1 MAERMKRELEEKRAR
16 VAELRRA
23 REERKAQLAQAA
35 SQGTAEPLTS
45 SRKDVNDLVDSLLAR
60 PSTPA
65 RQTSYV
71 STQSQATPSARATRA
86 TPEESLPGT
95 PGGRAS
101 RLSNDGSIGRAGS
114 SSTAGLAGA
123 ITPSQ
128 VIDRDTMGSPFQAI
142 DMVDMQQELYEL
154 PSKVIK
160 PVTYSKGIQ
169 TSVTI
174 STSTSDLESDGES
187 GDENGINRR
196 RKRRVD
202 GESGRETEE
211 EMRKRI
217 LEELEE
223 ERKALEKELKEL
235 KEKGEE
241 MKVNALSDEQR
252 QAIFAAPDFSAF
264 IEESSKIVQRAL
276 SDGYDYIRDY
286 TIGIDGAFDESEGQK
301 VKLFCAF
308 SDERWTT
315 GRSVTDLD
323 WSPKFPELVAASYN
337 KNPSAVNDPDGIVAV
352 WNLHLLERPEFVF
365 HSPSD
370 VLSVTFSPYHP
381 TLIFGGSYSG
391 QVLLWDTRA
400 KHLPV
405 LKTPLSS
412 NGHTYPIYGMKMV
425 GTQNANNLISTST
438 DGLVCSWLSDMLAQP
453 QETLPLTVPS
463 HNKTDEVSITC
474 LDFPDNETS
483 TFWVGTEEGSI
494 YQANRYDRPSSK
506 AGLNNEDI
514 YRGHSAPI
522 TGIDFHPSS
531 GSIDFSD
538 LFLSSSVDWT
548 VKLWRTKASS
558 STSSSSTNNPSTTTR
573 NKSSTSKTNDISNH
587 DGIGSLHS
595 FEEADDYVFDVKW
608 HPNHPAVFGTVDG
621 NGKFDLWN
629 LNQDFEVPIVSTKVS
644 NEAINKLSFDKPST
658 TNGLSKKVGLG
669 SSNGKLYIYDLS
681 EKLIQPRENEWI
693 ELQKNIQS
701 LIQSKET
708 SNNASLNGL
717 GNGLEIND
725 LRGSRYSR

>member
-1 MAERMKRELEEKRAR
+1 MSERMKKELEEKRAR

-23 REERKAQLAQAA
+23 REERMAQLAQAST
-35 SQGTAEPLTS
+35 SQGPVEPLTT
-45 SRKDVNDLVDSLLAR
+45 SRKDVNDLVESLLAR

-71 STQSQATPSARATRA
+71 SAQSHATPNIGTSGRASRS
-86 TPEESLPGT
+86 TPPESSLPGT

-101 RLSNDGSIGRAGS
+101 RLSNEGSTGGSGGTGRSGFTS
-114 SSTAGLAGA
+114 M
-123 ITPSQ
+123 TPSQ
-128 VIDRDTMGSPFQAI
+128 PMVDRETVGSPFQPI
-142 DMVDMQQELYEL
+142 DFVDMQQELYEL
-154 PSKVIK
+154 PSKTVK
-160 PVTYSKGIQ
+160 PVTYSKAIQ

-174 STSTSDLESDGES
+174 STSTSDLESDAGSE
-187 GDENGINRR
+187 DERGIIRR
-196 RKRRVD
+196 RRRRDD
-202 GESGRETEE
+202 GESGRETEDD
-211 EMRKRI
+211 MRTRI

-223 ERKALEKELKEL
+223 ERKSLENELKEL

-241 MKVNALSDEQR
+241 QKVNNLSDEQR

-264 IEESSKIVQRAL
+264 IEESTKIVQRAL
-276 SDGYDYIRDY
+276 SDGYDYIKDY

-301 VKLFCAF
+301 IKLFCAF
-308 SDERWTT
+308 SDERWTN

-323 WSPKFPELVAASYN
+323 WSPKFPELIAASYN
-337 KNPSAVNDPDGIVAV
+337 KNPSAINDPDGIVAV
-352 WNLHLLERPEFVF
+352 WNLHLLERPEFIF

-412 NGHTYPIYGMKMV
+412 SGHTYPIYGMKMV
-425 GTQNANNLISTST
+425 GTQNANNLITTST

-483 TFWVGTEEGSI
+483 TFWIGTEEGSI
-494 YQANRYDRPSSK
+494 YQANRYDRASSK
-506 AGLNNEDI
+506 AGLNSEDV
-514 YRGHSAPI
+514 YRGHAAPI
-522 TGIDFHPSS
+522 TGIDFHPGT

-548 VKLWRTKASS
+548 VKLWKTKASS
-558 STSSSSTNNPSTTTR
+558 SNNSKNSSSNGVKGETG
-573 NKSSTSKTNDISNH
+573 
-587 DGIGSLHS
+587 GIGSLHS

-608 HPNHPAVFGTVDG
+608 HPHHPAVFGTVDG

-629 LNQDFEVPIVSTKVS
+629 LNHDVEVPIVSTTVS
-644 NEAINKLSFDKPST
+644 SEALNKLAFDKTP
-658 TNGLSKKVGLG
+658 LSKKVGLG
-669 SSNGKLYIYDLS
+669 SSNGKVYMYDIM
-681 EKLIQPRENEWI
+681 EKLIQPRDNEWI
-693 ELQKNIQS
+693 EMQKIIQS
-701 LIQSKET
+701 LAASKENT
-708 SNNASLNGL
+708 TNGL
-717 GNGLEIND
+717 VGELNTQG
-725 LRGSRYSR
+725 RSRYR

>member
-1 MAERMKRELEEKRAR
+1 MSERMKRELEEKRAR

-23 REERKAQLAQAA
+23 REERKAQLAQAS
-35 SQGTAEPLTS
+35 SQGTVEPFTT

-60 PSTPA
+60 PSTPIA
-65 RQTSYV
+65 APRQSSYV
-71 STQSQATPSARATRA
+71 SASSQATPSRRATRA

-101 RLSNDGSIGRAGS
+101 RLSNEESIGRAS
-114 SSTAGLAGA
+114 MTGA

-128 VIDRDTMGSPFQAI
+128 GVVDLDMVGSPFPSVAV

-154 PSKVIK
+154 PSKLVK
-160 PVTYSKGIQ
+160 PVTYSKAIQ

-174 STSTSDLESDGES
+174 STSKSDLESEDES
-187 GDENGINRR
+187 GDESGTTRR
-196 RKRRVD
+196 RRRRAD

-217 LEELEE
+217 LQELEE
-223 ERKALEKELKEL
+223 ERKALERELKEL

-241 MKVNALSDEQR
+241 MKLNALSDEQR

-264 IEESSKIVQRAL
+264 IEESTKIVQRAL

-286 TIGIDGAFDESEGQK
+286 TIGIDGAFDESEGKK
-301 VKLFCAF
+301 VELFCAF
-308 SDERWTT
+308 SDDRWTKS
-315 GRSVTDLD
+315 RSVTDLD

-337 KNPSAVNDPDGIVAV
+337 RNPTAVNDPDGIVAV

-483 TFWVGTEEGSI
+483 TFWIGTEEGSI
-494 YQANRYDRPSSK
+494 YQANRYDRASSK
-506 AGLNNEDI
+506 AGLNTDDV
-514 YRGHSAPI
+514 YRGHAAPI

-548 VKLWRTKASS
+548 VKLWRTKGSS
-558 STSSSSTNNPSTTTR
+558 STSSTTNAT
-573 NKSSTSKTNDISNH
+573 TSKTTKGDTGSGLGL
-587 DGIGSLHS
+587 GIRSLHS

-608 HPNHPAVFGTVDG
+608 HPNHPAMFGTVDG

-629 LNQDFEVPIVSTKVS
+629 LNQDVEVPIVSTKVS
-644 NEAINKLSFDKPST
+644 NEAINKLSFDKSPL
-658 TNGLSKKVGLG
+658 LSRKVGLG
-669 SSNGKLYIYDLS
+669 SSNGKLYIYDIS
-681 EKLIQPRENEWI
+681 EKLVQPRDNEWV
-693 ELQKNIQS
+693 ELQKTIQRLVAS
-701 LIQSKET
+701 RESRDSNSTL
-708 SNNASLNGL
+708 SNNH
-717 GNGLEIND
+717 ID
-725 LRGSRYSR
+725 LTDQTRRYR

>member
-1 MAERMKRELEEKRAR
+1 MSERMKKELEEKRAR

-23 REERKAQLAQAA
+23 REERKAQLAQVT
-35 SQGTAEPLTS
+35 SQGNAEPLTT

-65 RQTSYV
+65 TVRQSSYV
-71 STQSQATPSARATRA
+71 SAQSQTPAGRSRV

-101 RLSNDGSIGRAGS
+101 RLSNDGSIGRAGGS
-114 SSTAGLAGA
+114 RINELTGGA
-123 ITPSQ
+123 VTPGHM
-128 VIDRDTMGSPFQAI
+128 IDRDITGSPFQAL

-154 PSKVIK
+154 PSKHAVK
-160 PVTYSKGIQ
+160 PVTYSKAIQ

-187 GDENGINRR
+187 GDETGVTRRRR
-196 RKRRVD
+196 RKTD

-223 ERKALEKELKEL
+223 ERTVLEKELKEL

-241 MKVNALSDEQR
+241 LKVNSLSDEQR
-252 QAIFAAPDFSAF
+252 QAIFAAPDFSVF
-264 IEESSKIVQRAL
+264 IEESTKIVQRAL

-286 TIGIDGAFDESEGQK
+286 TIGVDGAFDESEGQK

-308 SDERWTT
+308 ADERWTN
-315 GRSVTDLD
+315 GRSITDLD

-337 KNPSAVNDPDGIVAV
+337 KKPSAVNDPDGIVAV

-494 YQANRYDRPSSK
+494 YQANRYDRASSK
-506 AGLNNEDI
+506 AGLNNEDV

-548 VKLWRTKASS
+548 VRLWRTKATTNVNTSTKASS
-558 STSSSSTNNPSTTTR
+558 A
-573 NKSSTSKTNDISNH
+573 I
-587 DGIGSLHS
+587 HS

-608 HPNHPAVFGTVDG
+608 HPHHPAMFGSVDG

-629 LNQDFEVPIVSTKVS
+629 LNQDVEVPIISTKVS
-644 NEAINKLSFDKPST
+644 NEAINKLAFDKSA
-658 TNGLSKKVGLG
+658 LSKKVGLG
-669 SSNGKLYIYDLS
+669 SSDGKLYIYDLA
-681 EKLIQPRENEWI
+681 EKLVQPRDNEWT
-693 ELQKNIQS
+693 ELQKNIQA
-701 LIQSKET
+701 LIASKD
-708 SNNASLNGL
+708 SAGAGGL
-717 GNGLEIND
+717 GGGGVEMNNTGVQEG
-725 LRGSRYSR
+725 RYTSRYR

>member
-1 MAERMKRELEEKRAR
+1 MSERMKKELEEKRAR
-16 VAELRRA
+16 VAELRKA
-23 REERKAQLAQAA
+23 REERKAQLAQAT
-35 SQGTAEPLTS
+35 SQGNVEPLTS

-60 PSTPA
+60 PSTPITV
-65 RQTSYV
+65 RQSSYV
-71 STQSQATPSARATRA
+71 SAQSQTPAARSRT
-86 TPEESLPGT
+86 TPEESIPGT

-101 RLSNDGSIGRAGS
+101 RLSNDGSIGRASGS
-114 SSTAGLAGA
+114 RIAELTGGA
-123 ITPSQ
+123 ITPGHA
-128 VIDRDTMGSPFQAI
+128 IDRETMGSPFQAI
-142 DMVDMQQELYEL
+142 DMVDMQQELYEM
-154 PSKVIK
+154 PSKQVVK
-160 PVTYSKGIQ
+160 PVTYSKAIQ

-174 STSTSDLESDGES
+174 STSTSDLESDDES
-187 GDENGINRR
+187 SDEMGQRR
-196 RKRRVD
+196 RRRRRVD
-202 GESGRETEE
+202 GESGKETEE

-241 MKVNALSDEQR
+241 LKVNALSDEQR

-264 IEESSKIVQRAL
+264 IEESTKIVQRAL

-286 TIGIDGAFDESEGQK
+286 TIGIDSAFDEAEGQQ
-301 VKLFCAF
+301 VKLHCAF
-308 SDERWTT
+308 SDERWTS
-315 GRSVTDLD
+315 GRSITDLD

-425 GTQNANNLISTST
+425 GTQNANNLITTST

-494 YQANRYDRPSSK
+494 YQANRYDRASSK
-506 AGLNNEDI
+506 AGINNEDI

-522 TGIDFHPSS
+522 TGIDFHPST

-548 VKLWRTKASS
+548 VKLWRTKANSNK
-558 STSSSSTNNPSTTTR
+558 TNTKSSSSSSSSR
-573 NKSSTSKTNDISNH
+573 NEGLAGISSI
-587 DGIGSLHS
+587 HS
-595 FEEADDYVFDVKW
+595 FEEANDYVFDVKW
-608 HPNHPAVFGTVDG
+608 HPNHPAIFGTVDG

-629 LNQDFEVPIVSTKVS
+629 LNQDIEVPIISTKVS
-644 NEAINKLSFDKPST
+644 NEAINKISFDKLS
-658 TNGLSKKVGLG
+658 NLSKKVGLG

-681 EKLIQPRENEWI
+681 EKLIQPRENEWN
-693 ELQKNIQS
+693 ELQKNIQN
-701 LIQSKET
+701 LIISD
-708 SNNASLNGL
+708 NNNNNGLIGIDINSLNRD
-717 GNGLEIND
+717 NKY
-725 LRGSRYSR
+725 GSRYR

>member
-1 MAERMKRELEEKRAR
+1 MSERMKRELEEKRAR

-23 REERKAQLAQAA
+23 REERKAQLAQAG
-35 SQGTAEPLTS
+35 SSGTVEPLTS

-60 PSTPA
+60 PSTPIA
-65 RQTSYV
+65 AGRQSSYV
-71 STQSQATPSARATRA
+71 STSSHTSPIGRVTRA
-86 TPEESLPGT
+86 NPEESLPGT

-101 RLSNDGSIGRAGS
+101 RLSNEGSIGRASGMGLGS
-114 SSTAGLAGA
+114 VTGA
-123 ITPSQ
+123 VTPGQ
-128 VIDRDTMGSPFQAI
+128 VMVDRDIMGSPFQAVSV
-142 DMVDMQQELYEL
+142 DLVDMQQELYEL
-154 PSKVIK
+154 PSKVVK
-160 PVTYSKGIQ
+160 PVTYSKAIQ

-174 STSTSDLESDGES
+174 STSTSDLESDAES
-187 GDENGINRR
+187 EDEHGVTRR
-196 RKRRVD
+196 RRRRAD

-264 IEESSKIVQRAL
+264 IEESTKIVQRAL

-308 SDERWTT
+308 SDERWTK

-337 KNPSAVNDPDGIVAV
+337 KNPTAVNDPDGIVAV

-494 YQANRYDRPSSK
+494 YQANRYDRASSK
-506 AGLNNEDI
+506 AGLNTDDV
-514 YRGHSAPI
+514 YRGHAAPI
-522 TGIDFHPSS
+522 TGIDFHPST
-531 GSIDFSD
+531 GAIDFSD

-558 STSSSSTNNPSTTTR
+558 SSSNANSSS
-573 NKSSTSKTNDISNH
+573 NKTFKGDSGV
-587 DGIGSLHS
+587 GIGALHS

-608 HPNHPAVFGTVDG
+608 HPNHPAMFGTVDG

-629 LNQDFEVPIVSTKVS
+629 LNQDVEVPIVSTKVS
-644 NEAINKLSFDKPST
+644 SEALNKLSFDKSPS
-658 TNGLSKKVGLG
+658 SRKVGLG
-669 SSNGKLYIYDLS
+669 SSNGNLYIYDIS
-681 EKLIQPRENEWI
+681 EKLIQPRDNEWV

-701 LIQSKET
+701 LV
-708 SNNASLNGL
+708 ASRDSQVGL
-717 GNGLEIND
+717 GGGVD
-725 LRGSRYSR
+725 VAGAGVGGRYR